1 MTTTA
6 DASSPSASA
15 AADASASSVAWW
27 KEPTKEQWLA
37 WVAAWLGWTLDAF
50 DFTMFLLIM
59 VPISQEFHVPLT
71 DVAFVLSVTLWLRL
85 VGAVGS
91 GWLADRVGRKIPLMI
106 SILWYSF
113 SNFAA
118 GFSPTFT
125 YLFLFRAL
133 LGIGMGGE
141 WPAGAA
147 LAMETWPVRSRGF
160 MGGVLQGSWGLGFM
174 LSSGIYG
181 LFYTS
186 IGWRGMLWIGV
197 LPALSVFYV
206 RKFVKEPPVWLENRR
221 RQRLEQREV
230 RAPLISIFKRDVR
243 GNTLSACIWLAGGF
257 VAFYSVNALF
267 ATHLQKDLHLAPG
280 LVATPIFFANLGTF
294 LASCGWG
301 WWADRIGRRW
311 STIIPALIALP
322 LAPLYLLST
331 DFVWIAAGFIAQG
344 MCAGGGMQGQMV
356 AYLNERFPTEI
367 RATASA
373 FCYHQAGIFGGFVP
387 VVLTFLAEH
396 FGTGLAVPM
405 IVGTWIGCIAWAVA
419 VFYGP
424 ETKGR
429 VLVPD
434 LVVA

>member
-1 MTTTA
+1 MTT
-6 DASSPSASA
+6 
-15 AADASASSVAWW
+15 AADLSGSSVAWW
-27 KEPTKEQWLA
+27 KEPTREQWLA

-106 SILWYSF
+106 SILWYSL

-141 WPAGAA
+141 WPAGGA

-174 LSSGIYG
+174 LSSGVYG
-181 LFYTS
+181 LFYAS

-197 LPALSVFYV
+197 LPALSVFFV
-206 RKFVKEPPVWLENRR
+206 RKFVKEPPIWLENRR

-230 RAPLISIFKRDVR
+230 RAPLIAIFQKQILA
-243 GNTLSACIWLAGGF
+243 NTLTACVWLGGGF
-257 VAFYSVNALF
+257 IAYYSVNALF
-267 ATHLQKDLHLAPG
+267 ATHLQKDLHLTPG

-331 DFVWIAAGFIAQG
+331 DFLWIAVGFIAEG
-344 MCAGGGMQGQMV
+344 MCAGGGMQGQWW
-356 AYLNERFPTEI
+356 RT
-367 RATASA
+367 
-373 FCYHQAGIFGGFVP
+373 
-387 VVLTFLAEH
+387 
-396 FGTGLAVPM
+396 
-405 IVGTWIGCIAWAVA
+405 
-419 VFYGP
+419 
-424 ETKGR
+424 
-429 VLVPD
+429 
-434 LVVA
+434 

>member
-1 MTTTA
+1 MTT
-6 DASSPSASA
+6 
-15 AADASASSVAWW
+15 AADLSGSSVAWW
-27 KEPTKEQWLA
+27 KEPTKDQWLA
-37 WVAAWLGWTLDAF
+37 FGAAWMGWTLDAF

-71 DVAFVLSVTLWLRL
+71 EVAFVLSVTLWLRL

-106 SILWYSF
+106 SILWYSL

-118 GFSPTFT
+118 GFSPTFA

-181 LFYTS
+181 LFYAYL
-186 IGWRGMLWIGV
+186 GWRGMLWIGV
-197 LPALSVFYV
+197 LPAFSVFYI
-206 RKFVKEPPVWLENRR
+206 RKFVKEPPIWLENRR
-221 RQRLEQREV
+221 RQRVEQREV
-230 RAPLISIFKRDVR
+230 RAPLISIFKPRVLA
-243 GNTLSACIWLAGGF
+243 NTLTACVWMAGGM
-257 VAFYSVNALF
+257 VAYYSVNALF

-280 LVATPIFFANLGTF
+280 LVATPIFFANLGAF

-301 WWADRIGRRW
+301 WWADRFGRR
-311 STIIPALIALP
+311 SAIIVPALIALP
-322 LAPLYLLST
+322 LAPLYLLSA
-331 DFVWIAAGFIAQG
+331 DFLWIAVGFVAQG
-344 MCAGGGMQGQMV
+344 FCAGGGMHGQM
-356 AYLNERFPTEI
+356 APYLNERFPTEI

-373 FCYHQAGIFGGFVP
+373 FCYHQGAIFGGFVP
-387 VVLTFLAEH
+387 LVLTFFATSSQIG
-396 FGTGLAVPM
+396 FAIPM
-405 IVGTWIGCIAWAVA
+405 LVGTMVGSVSFALSLL
-419 VFYGP
+419 FGP
-424 ETKGR
+424 ETKGK
-429 VLVPD
+429 VMVSD
-434 LVVA
+434 LAVT

>member
-1 MTTTA
+1 MTT
-6 DASSPSASA
+6 
-15 AADASASSVAWW
+15 AADLSGSSVAWW
-27 KEPTKEQWLA
+27 KEPTREQWLA

-85 VGAVGS
+85 VGAVG
-91 GWLADRVGRKIPLMI
+91 WLADRVGRKIPLMI
-106 SILWYSF
+106 SILWYSL

-118 GFSPTFT
+118 GFAPTFT

-141 WPAGAA
+141 WPAGGA

-174 LSSGIYG
+174 LSSGVYG
-181 LFYTS
+181 LFYAS

-197 LPALSVFYV
+197 LPALSVFFV
-206 RKFVKEPPVWLENRR
+206 RKFVKEPPIWLENRR
-221 RQRLEQREV
+221 RQRFEQREV
-230 RAPLISIFKRDVR
+230 RAPLIAIFQKQILA
-243 GNTLSACIWLAGGF
+243 NTLTACVWLGGGF
-257 VAFYSVNALF
+257 IAYYSVNALF
-267 ATHLQKDLHLAPG
+267 ATHLQKDLHLTPG

-331 DFVWIAAGFIAQG
+331 DFLWIAVGFILQG

-387 VVLTFLAEH
+387 VILTFLAEH
-396 FGTGLAVPM
+396 FGTGLAEPM
-405 IVGTWIGCIAWAVA
+405 IIGTWIGCIAWAVA

-424 ETKGR
+424 ETKGKI
-429 VLVPD
+429 LVPD